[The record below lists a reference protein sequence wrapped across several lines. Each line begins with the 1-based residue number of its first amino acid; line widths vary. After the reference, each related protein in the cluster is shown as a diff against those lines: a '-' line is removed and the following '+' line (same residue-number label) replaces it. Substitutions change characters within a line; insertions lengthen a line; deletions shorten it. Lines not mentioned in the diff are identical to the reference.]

1 MCFWDIMPAVNIVLC
16 SQSGAVQYP
25 PPPDELSS
33 FQNYARY
40 LKVHTNERYT

>member
-1 MCFWDIMPAVNIVLC
+1 MPAVNIVLC
-16 SQSGAVQYP
+16 SQSEEGKYQ

-40 LKVHTNERYT
+40 LKVHTNERYI